1 MSQDLFETLMESAP
15 GVGGVE
21 GLQLKMLAGRLQG
34 RPASMWSRCQG
45 LDTLLFSLVATWKQ
59 SVDLRLPE
67 FSEKTHSR
75 LSPGSLSPR
84 VEAPA
89 SPGSCP
95 QRERR
100 WSEPR
105 ARLLLPVVREFESFQ
120 QERGLEDFLVDDLDA
135 WRQQGFF
142 YECQQNQNCHQLIS
156 QDDANFRLEESLHV
170 GKQ

>member
-1 MSQDLFETLMESAP
+1 MLGEWKACSSRCWLDACRADLPACGAVAKAWIPCCFPWWLPGSSLSICDCPSFLKKHTPGSAP
-15 GVGGVE
+15 VRC
-21 GLQLKMLAGRLQG
+21 RL
-34 RPASMWSRCQG
+34 
-45 LDTLLFSLVATWKQ
+45 
-59 SVDLRLPE
+59 
-67 FSEKTHSR
+67 
-75 LSPGSLSPR
+75 
-84 VEAPA
+84 EAPA

-105 ARLLLPVVREFESFQ
+105 ARLLLPVAREFESFQ

-142 YECQQNQNCHQLIS
+142 YVCQQKQNCHQLIS